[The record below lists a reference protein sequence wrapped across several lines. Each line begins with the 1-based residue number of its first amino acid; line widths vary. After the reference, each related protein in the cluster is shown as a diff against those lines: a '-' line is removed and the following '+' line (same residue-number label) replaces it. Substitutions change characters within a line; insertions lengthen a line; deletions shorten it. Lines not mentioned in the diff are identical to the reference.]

1 MGNRS
6 LGMDEAITRRD
17 FLNASLLGVGGS
29 LMWVPA
35 PIHSM
40 AGVDRRQ
47 DESWYGYGGVG
58 DYANSHGNTPEVVRV
73 AHGIQDGQ
81 CNPLPTATVDTGE
94 VFDLVV
100 VGAGMAGLG
109 AAYEFKKVMK
119 PGHTCLILENHP
131 VFGGESKRNEFI
143 VNGQRLIGPQGSNGF
158 SIPDLGAVED
168 DYAAGDARYYSE
180 LGVPRDFTYRRW
192 DSSRTPMKFGR
203 DNYGCMFW
211 LEDTVSVGYF
221 YDQPT
226 QGTDLLCVRDPWS
239 NEFDGAPLPTR
250 VRENL
255 LAWRDSSD
263 KHYAGDDVRQWLD
276 TMTYKDYVE
285 KVMRLDPA
293 VTAHIDP
300 AVAAAVGLGCDAISA
315 YAAFAILLP
324 GVRAYADNEL
334 IGKRHSFPGGND
346 GFARYF
352 VKTIIPGAIAGSDSF
367 EDILNGSVNFAAL
380 DEASSPVRMRLGST
394 VVHVEHDGPP
404 AQSEHVWVTYARGD
418 GVYRVRARSVV
429 MASGGWVNRHVVRD
443 LPDEYRVAYGDFHHA
458 PFLVVNVALTNWR
471 FLHRLGITACRWS
484 GGFGFSCNIREP
496 MMVGDYQPPLD
507 PDQPTI
513 LSFYVPYYYP
523 GLSIR
528 DQGARGRREL
538 LGTSFADYERQIRQQ
553 MIRLFSAAGFD
564 PRRDIAGI
572 ILNRWGHAY
581 VVPQPG
587 FYFGRNGRP
596 APRDI
601 IRTRFG
607 RIAFGHSEL
616 RGNQH
621 WGPAADEG
629 RRAVQQIME
638 VL

>member
-1 MGNRS
+1 
-6 LGMDEAITRRD
+6 
-17 FLNASLLGVGGS
+17 
-29 LMWVPA
+29 
-35 PIHSM
+35 
-40 AGVDRRQ
+40 
-47 DESWYGYGGVG
+47 
-58 DYANSHGNTPEVVRV
+58 
-73 AHGIQDGQ
+73 
-81 CNPLPTATVDTGE
+81 
-94 VFDLVV
+94 
-100 VGAGMAGLG
+100 
-109 AAYEFKKVMK
+109 
-119 PGHTCLILENHP
+119 
-131 VFGGESKRNEFI
+131 
-143 VNGQRLIGPQGSNGF
+143 
-158 SIPDLGAVED
+158 
-168 DYAAGDARYYSE
+168 
-180 LGVPRDFTYRRW
+180 
-192 DSSRTPMKFGR
+192 
-203 DNYGCMFW
+203 
-211 LEDTVSVGYF
+211 
-221 YDQPT
+221 
-226 QGTDLLCVRDPWS
+226 
-239 NEFDGAPLPTR
+239 
-250 VRENL
+250 
-255 LAWRDSSD
+255 
-263 KHYAGDDVRQWLD
+263 
-276 TMTYKDYVE
+276 
-285 KVMRLDPA
+285 
-293 VTAHIDP
+293 
-300 AVAAAVGLGCDAISA
+300 
-315 YAAFAILLP
+315 
-324 GVRAYADNEL
+324 
-334 IGKRHSFPGGND
+334 
-346 GFARYF
+346 
-352 VKTIIPGAIAGSDSF
+352 
-367 EDILNGSVNFAAL
+367 
-380 DEASSPVRMRLGST
+380 MRLGST
-394 VVHVEHDGPP
+394 VVHVEHDAPP
-404 AQSEHVWVTYARGD
+404 DQSEHVWVTYARSD

-629 RRAVQQIME
+629 RRAVEQVME